1 MLERSYAFAQW
12 AVDNDDLAN
21 YLGYVEVALFNIVSH
36 HAFEEEE
43 IFPFMVKTAGNDIW
57 SRNVAEHH
65 IFSEALDATW
75 LYVRHCRAAL
85 TPAAWPPTPV
95 PEPNDAI
102 KSIDMT
108 RYSADLDMSKPFDPA
123 GFRRHIDG
131 FMPSLIEH
139 LRDEIDTL
147 APDLIEPMGQQ
158 ADDELKKIVQSHLR
172 GYDPKWFLC
181 SAFTA
186 APMSTIKQL
195 MALPFLV
202 RRILVPFVFGPKY
215 IGFWR
220 YSAYPE
226 NLSWAATA

>member
-1 MLERSYAFAQW
+1 
-12 AVDNDDLAN
+12 LAKS
-21 YLGYVEVALFNIVSH
+21 LADVLQIVSH

-43 IFPFMVKTAGNDIW
+43 IFPFMVKTAGNVSLDLPTLWRLRPTRNESSLPFPVPAEGVQDIW

-181 SAFTA
+181 SAF
-186 APMSTIKQL
+186 SE
-195 MALPFLV
+195 
-202 RRILVPFVFGPKY
+202 
-215 IGFWR
+215 
-220 YSAYPE
+220 SE
-226 NLSWAATA
+226 